1 MCTFYKKGLFINLIA
16 VKKKTELQGYSE
28 ILHYKIKT
36 SPTIIFKS
44 QYYYKTL

>member
-1 MCTFYKKGLFINLIA
+1 MCTFYKKKT
-16 VKKKTELQGYSE
+16 VYYPHCRKKTELQGYSE

>member
-1 MCTFYKKGLFINLIA
+1 MCTFYKKDFINVIA
-16 VKKKTELQGYSE
+16 VKKTELQGYSE

>member
-1 MCTFYKKGLFINLIA
+1 MCTFYKKRLFIILIA
-16 VKKKTELQGYSE
+16 VKKTELQGYSE